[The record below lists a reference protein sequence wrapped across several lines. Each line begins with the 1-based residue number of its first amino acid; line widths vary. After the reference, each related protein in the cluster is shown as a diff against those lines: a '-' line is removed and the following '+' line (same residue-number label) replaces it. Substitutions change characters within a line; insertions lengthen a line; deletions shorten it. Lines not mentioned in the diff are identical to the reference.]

1 MYKHLSQPLAIRLDT
16 KIQQVHTGPQ
26 IKVFRAL
33 KACKPISTYQARPYN
48 KTVMPRGVFTTCLHH
63 PSSNSQMETNGF
75 VTKNIALE
83 SAHILTRVPDGHDG
97 GPQLFTNS
105 TQGNSSLE

>member
-26 IKVFRAL
+26 VKVFRAL
-33 KACKPISTYQARPYN
+33 EACKSISTYQARPYN

-63 PSSNSQMETNGF
+63 PSSNSQSGTRFIEF
-75 VTKNIALE
+75 KHTKLAKTPTHQN
-83 SAHILTRVPDGHDG
+83 HITLPPT
-97 GPQLFTNS
+97 
-105 TQGNSSLE
+105 